1 MSVFDSSKVAQV
13 ETLLARAQNI
23 AITCHKSP
31 DGDAIGSA
39 LGLWHVLR
47 ASGFRAHVVVP
58 DRFPQFLKWMPGA
71 DQCLVAD
78 QDEAATLGALAA
90 ADLVFCLDYN
100 DLTRT
105 GVLTETLRASVAP
118 KVMVDHHQDPDDFA
132 AIQFSDTSS
141 CSTAQMIYEWVEA
154 SARLE
159 HLSTDAMA
167 CLYTGIVTDSGSFRF
182 SSVTPETH
190 RIAAGMMEH
199 GLQPHLV
206 HQALFDTNEE
216 SRLRLTGYAL
226 SEKLQV
232 WREYCT
238 AVISLS
244 EAELERFNYQPG
256 DTEGLVNQAL
266 SIKGIRMAAFIKEGN
281 GYVKMS
287 LRSKGTFT
295 VNELAGAHFEGGGH
309 INAAGG
315 RSDLTLEE
323 TLEQFKAILPQYERQ
338 LCAG

>member
-1 MSVFDSSKVAQV
+1 MSVFDPSKVAQA
-13 ETLLARAQNI
+13 EDMLTSANSI

-47 ASGFRAHVVVP
+47 ASGIQAQVVVP
-58 DRFPQFLKWMPGA
+58 DRFPQFLTWMEGA

-78 QDEAATLGALAA
+78 QDEAGALGALGN
-90 ADLVFCLDYN
+90 ADLVICLDYN
-100 DLTRT
+100 DLSRT
-105 GVLTETLRASVAP
+105 GILEATLQASAAP
-118 KVMVDHHQDPDDFA
+118 KIMVDHHQHPDDFA
-132 AIQFSDTSS
+132 TVMFSDTSS
-141 CSTAQMIYEWVEA
+141 CSTAQMIYEWAEA
-154 SARLE
+154 SGRIE

-167 CLYTGIVTDSGSFRF
+167 CLYTGMVTDSGSFRY
-182 SSVTPETH
+182 SSVTSKTH
-190 RIAAGMMEH
+190 RIAAQMMDC

-238 AVISLS
+238 AVISMS
-244 EAELERFNYQPG
+244 QAELERFNYQHG

-266 SIKGIRMAAFIKEGN
+266 SIKGIRMAAFVKEGN

-287 LRSKGTFT
+287 LRSKGTFA
-295 VNELAGAHFEGGGH
+295 VNELASAHFEGGGH

-323 TLEQFKAILPQYERQ
+323 TLAKLKGLLSQYERQ

>member
-105 GVLTETLRASVAP
+105 GVLTEILRASVAP

-206 HQALFDTNEE
+206 HQAL
-216 SRLRLTGYAL
+216 LLAL
-226 SEKLQV
+226 
-232 WREYCT
+232 
-238 AVISLS
+238 
-244 EAELERFNYQPG
+244 
-256 DTEGLVNQAL
+256 
-266 SIKGIRMAAFIKEGN
+266 
-281 GYVKMS
+281 
-287 LRSKGTFT
+287 
-295 VNELAGAHFEGGGH
+295 
-309 INAAGG
+309 
-315 RSDLTLEE
+315 
-323 TLEQFKAILPQYERQ
+323 
-338 LCAG
+338 